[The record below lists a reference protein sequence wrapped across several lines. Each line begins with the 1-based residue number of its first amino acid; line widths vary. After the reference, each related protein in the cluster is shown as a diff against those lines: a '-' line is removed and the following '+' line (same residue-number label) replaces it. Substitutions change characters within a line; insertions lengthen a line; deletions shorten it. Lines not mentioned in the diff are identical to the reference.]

1 MEEGT
6 PAVMEVG
13 VAQFPVPVV
22 SVLDWSMVFVAGVE
36 TDSVEEASDYIEV
49 VAL

>member
-13 VAQFPVPVV
+13 VAQFPVAVV
-22 SVLDWSMVFVAGVE
+22 SVRGWSMVFVAGVE
-36 TDSVEEASDYIEV
+36 PDFVVEASDYIEV